1 MAVISISRQFGA
13 GGKTLALKVAE
24 KLNYSVAH
32 EQIIEKMAERV
43 ELTQEGV
50 RIFETE
56 FDFSSGGDVAK
67 LASKSFIG
75 RIFDSKRKYMDAQ
88 QYVQLLHEIVPQII
102 EKGNMVI
109 LGRGAQFILKNHKD
123 TYHVLL
129 VADESD
135 RIRFMEESYQLSREQ
150 ARQAVA
156 RQGKRRLK
164 LMKLFHDEGYD
175 LPEHYDL
182 VLNMS
187 KIDMPHAVELVCAL
201 VGE

>member
-1 MAVISISRQFGA
+1 MAVITISRQFGA
-13 GGKTLALKVAE
+13 GGKTLALKAAA
-24 KLNYSVAH
+24 KLGYQVAH
-32 EQIIEKMAERV
+32 EQIVEKMAEMV

-56 FDFSSGGDVAK
+56 FDFSSGGDIAR
-67 LASKSFIG
+67 LAPKSFIG

-88 QYVQLLHEIVPQII
+88 QYVQLLHQIVPQIV
-102 EKGNMVI
+102 EKGNIII
-109 LGRGAQFILKNHKD
+109 LGRGAQFILKNRKD

-135 RIRFMEESYQLSREQ
+135 RIRFMEESYQLSEEQ

-156 RQGKRRLK
+156 KQGKRRMK
-164 LMKLFHDEGYD
+164 LMKLFHSEGYD

-187 KIDMPHAVELVCAL
+187 KLDMDHAVELVSAL

>member
-1 MAVISISRQFGA
+1 MAVITVSRQFGA

-24 KLNYSVAH
+24 KLGYQVAY
-32 EQIIEKMAERV
+32 EQIIEKMAEMV
-43 ELTQEGV
+43 ELNQEGI

-67 LASKSFIG
+67 LAPKSFIG
-75 RIFDSKRKYMDAQ
+75 RIFDSQRKYMDAQ
-88 QYVQLLHEIVPQII
+88 QYVQLLHKIVPQII
-102 EKGNMVI
+102 EEGNMII
-109 LGRGAQFILKNHKD
+109 LGRGAQFILKDRKD
-123 TYHVLL
+123 TYHILL

-135 RIRFMEESYQLSREQ
+135 RIRFMQQTYQLSREQ

-156 RQGKRRLK
+156 KQGKRRTK
-164 LMKLFHDEGYD
+164 LMKLFHSEGYD

-187 KIDMPHAVELVCAL
+187 KIDMDHAVELVCAL
-201 VGE
+201 AGK